1 MDGDNINA
9 YPLIRCPKWPVEFKA
24 ESARMSE
31 SDKLLIFGVVVML
44 LANLA
49 LFFPAVVEG
58 ERRRGLRRSQQ
69 EHDER

>member
-1 MDGDNINA
+1 
-9 YPLIRCPKWPVEFKA
+9 
-24 ESARMSE
+24 MSE

-58 ERRRGLRRSQQ
+58 ERRRALRRSQQ